1 MELIFVFLAFVT
13 TVLLVVGVGS
23 IFISK
28 RTQVQDRLGTIKSM
42 SIDAPPEDLLKLPF
56 MQRVVVPGLSGL
68 GHFFGKVAPWEIR
81 QRVDNKIIYAGKPWN
96 LNFFS
101 LLALQLLLGGGG
113 LFLSLFMLRFFQG
126 EPGLMVLMVALVT
139 LVGFFLPYGVISS
152 KAESRQMA
160 IRKSLPDVLDLLL
173 VSVEAGLGFDMAM
186 KKVTQQMPGP
196 LSQEIKTA
204 LDEIRM
210 GGNREAAL
218 RGIARRCGLSE
229 LSSFVSSVIQAE
241 ELGSNIASTLRVQA
255 EFMRQRRRQ
264 RAEEM
269 AMKAP
274 VKLIFP
280 LLFFIFPALFVVILG
295 PAVINIIRILFTTV
309 F

>member
-1 MELIFVFLAFVT
+1 MALIYVFLTFVV
-13 TVLLVVGVGS
+13 TVLLVVAVGS
-23 IFISK
+23 LFLNK
-28 RTQVQDRLGTIKSM
+28 RVQVQERLGKIQSM
-42 SIDAPPEDLLKLPF
+42 SADAPPEEVLRLPF
-56 MQRVVVPGLSGL
+56 MQRVVVPGLSGM

-81 QRVDNKIIYAGKPWN
+81 RRVDNRIAYAGKPWN

-101 LLALQLLLGGGG
+101 LLALQILLGGGG
-113 LFLSLFMLRFFQG
+113 LFFSFFMLRLLRG
-126 EPGLMVLMVALVT
+126 EPGQMVLIVLLVT

-152 KAESRQMA
+152 KAQSRQMEV
-160 IRKSLPDVLDLLL
+160 RKALPDVLDLLL

-186 KKVTQQMPGP
+186 KKVTQQMRGP
-196 LSQEIKTA
+196 LSEEIKRA

-210 GGNREAAL
+210 GGDRETAL
-218 RGIARRCGLSE
+218 RGIAKRSGVSE

-241 ELGSNIASTLRVQA
+241 QLGSNIANTLRVQA

-274 VKLIFP
+274 VKLVFP
-280 LLFFIFPALFVVILG
+280 LVLFIFPALFVVILG
-295 PAVINIIRILFTTV
+295 PAAIQIYRTLITGL
-309 F
+309 